1 MLRSSLIVVIT
12 SFRDGTF
19 SNRTGLS
26 DKRVAA
32 KIGSAAFFAP
42 EMSTSPSSGT
52 PPVISSLSKEP
63 HFD

>member
-1 MLRSSLIVVIT
+1 
-12 SFRDGTF
+12 
-19 SNRTGLS
+19 GLS

-63 HFD
+63 HFG